1 MIKKYKDIRNM
12 KTRGRMKIFDLNT
25 QKTELLILQSDMHS
39 KSIMDEKNK
48 DIYNVKI
55 NSMQK
60 NLKVINSNLYTI
72 LSTIQQEKFI
82 EIVETEQHLKQ
93 LDKSIEVIL
102 NKNSDC
108 PLPNQMIERLEMM
121 LEDIPWETYIA
132 EPDAF
137 SIDDSIKSQLLNDN
151 KFDHYKLM
159 NKIVADKEVQT
170 EIGWDYFEQEY
181 KKLIVNIKL
190 KVVYLKG

>member
-1 MIKKYKDIRNM
+1 M
-12 KTRGRMKIFDLNT
+12 
-25 QKTELLILQSDMHS
+25 
-39 KSIMDEKNK
+39 
-48 DIYNVKI
+48 
-55 NSMQK
+55 
-60 NLKVINSNLYTI
+60 KVINSNLYTI

>member
-93 LDKSIEVIL
+93 LDKSIELIL